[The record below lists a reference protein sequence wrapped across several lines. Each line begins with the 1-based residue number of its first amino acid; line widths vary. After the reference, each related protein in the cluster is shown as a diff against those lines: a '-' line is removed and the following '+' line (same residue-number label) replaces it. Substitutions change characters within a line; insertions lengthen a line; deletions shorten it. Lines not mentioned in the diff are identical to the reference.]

1 MRNTTRN
8 RNNRIDAQYSRNR
21 LALLAK
27 RAKKA
32 AHVAKA
38 AQPRPAA

>member
-1 MRNTTRN
+1 MRNTARD
-8 RNNRIDAQYSRNR
+8 RDNRINAPYNRNR

-27 RAKKA
+27 QAKKA
-32 AHVAKA
+32 ADAAKA